1 MTPDLDNE
9 ALMLARGQYSTLR
22 RDAQEYLDNLAQD
35 WQHAS
40 AIIRDALTYRHI
52 SECRPAERIAEAA
65 DRVAYMAERARD
77 IDDICTQ
84 LAELRPRAWQGKE

>member
-1 MTPDLDNE
+1 MSSDLENE

-22 RDAQEYLDNLAQD
+22 RDAQQRLDDLAQD

-40 AIIRDALTYRHI
+40 TIIRDALAYRHI
-52 SECRPAERIAEAA
+52 SECRPSERISEAA
-65 DRVAYMAERARD
+65 DRVAYMAERARE
-77 IDDICTQ
+77 IDDICAQ

>member
-1 MTPDLDNE
+1 MSSDLENE

-22 RDAQEYLDNLAQD
+22 RDAQQRLDDLAQD

-40 AIIRDALTYRHI
+40 TIIRDALAYRHI
-52 SECRPAERIAEAA
+52 SECRPSERISEAA
-65 DRVAYMAERARD
+65 DRVAYMAQRARE
-77 IDDICTQ
+77 IDDICAQ

>member
-22 RDAQEYLDNLAQD
+22 REAQQRMDALAAK
-35 WQHAS
+35 WQHVS
-40 AIIRDALTYRHI
+40 AIIRGSLTYNHI
-52 SECRPAERIAEAA
+52 SDCRPSAGIAHADDRIA
-65 DRVAYMAERARD
+65 DMAEDAKH
-77 IDDICTQ
+77 IDDICAQ

>member
-1 MTPDLDNE
+1 MVSDINNE

-22 RDAQEYLDNLAQD
+22 RDAQQRLDALAQE

-40 AIIRDALTYRHI
+40 VLIREALAYRHI
-52 SECRPAERIAEAA
+52 SECRPSERIAEAA
-65 DRVAYMAERARD
+65 DRVAYMSERARE
-77 IDDICTQ
+77 IDDICAQ

>member
-1 MTPDLDNE
+1 MSSDLENE

-22 RDAQEYLDNLAQD
+22 RDAQQRLDDLAQD

-40 AIIRDALTYRHI
+40 AIIRDALAFRHI
-52 SECRPAERIAEAA
+52 SECRPSERISEAA
-65 DRVAYMAERARD
+65 DRVAYMAERARE
-77 IDDICTQ
+77 IDDICAQ